1 MCRWRK
7 GPFMTVP
14 DLAPEQLEEL
24 HRDLLA
30 DRLRLE
36 QYLERTKEGAQPVDL
51 GTPIGRLSRMDA
63 MQQQEMTKASRSTHE
78 TKLRQ
83 IDASL
88 EAYRK
93 GEYGHCRSCEE
104 PIGYQ
109 RLKARPEAPFCLS
122 CQDARERGTASR

>member
-63 MQQQEMTKASRSTHE
+63 MQQQEMTKASRSVKGGA
-78 TKLRQ
+78 KL
-83 IDASL
+83 DHDGGGKLDHLA
-88 EAYRK
+88 A
-93 GEYGHCRSCEE
+93 GRSV
-104 PIGYQ
+104 
-109 RLKARPEAPFCLS
+109 
-122 CQDARERGTASR
+122 